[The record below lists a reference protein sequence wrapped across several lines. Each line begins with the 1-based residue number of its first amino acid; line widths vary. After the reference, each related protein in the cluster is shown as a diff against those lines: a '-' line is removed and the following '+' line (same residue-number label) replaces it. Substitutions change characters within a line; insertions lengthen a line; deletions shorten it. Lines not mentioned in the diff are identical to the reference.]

1 YWSENRHWPS
11 PGPKPTDRIE
21 LVAERGTDPSP
32 PLDAVG
38 ITGRDNGTA
47 GKLGSAREHTPST
60 HHTPHCSITKENPW
74 QCRLLLASPPR
85 SRPPSGHGHEPP
97 GDRSPPATRTS
108 AAGSGGPARTA
119 TWWTLS
125 PPDTSSWRPRAPSIT
140 SASPQAPPRG
150 TREG

>member
-1 YWSENRHWPS
+1 PIHTLAPYTTLFRSASLTCSTASRAYWSQNRHWPP

-47 GKLGSAREHTPST
+47 GKLGSAREHTPSS

-97 GDRSPPATRTS
+97 
-108 AAGSGGPARTA
+108 
-119 TWWTLS
+119 
-125 PPDTSSWRPRAPSIT
+125 
-140 SASPQAPPRG
+140 
-150 TREG
+150 

>member
-1 YWSENRHWPS
+1 TASRAYWSENRHWPS

-60 HHTPHCSITKENPW
+60 HHTPTA
-74 QCRLLLASPPR
+74 ASPRTTHGSVGAVSRARHARCPRQDTGTNRTETARPRRRAHQRRVLADPPGPQPGGR
-85 SRPPSGHGHEPP
+85 SR
-97 GDRSPPATRTS
+97 RRIR
-108 AAGSGGPARTA
+108 AAGDLGH
-119 TWWTLS
+119 
-125 PPDTSSWRPRAPSIT
+125 PR
-140 SASPQAPPRG
+140 
-150 TREG
+150 